1 MFTENDVTF
10 LSALYF
16 VGKSVDIFVAC
27 DDWWCTFDANGFLY
41 VLLYASM
48 TRQRFYVSK
57 EAHQTLGALFHCL
70 FAQLHSNTLRCENR
84 LQQYLL
90 VITEVL
96 LQRLMIIQVLNVQA
110 YALRYRR
117 ILQFKHTISLR

>member
-1 MFTENDVTF
+1 VLYISSENLSISLLHVTIGG
-10 LSALYF
+10 
-16 VGKSVDIFVAC
+16 VP
-27 DDWWCTFDANGFLY
+27 TFDANDFFVCFLF
-41 VLLYASM
+41 YASM

-70 FAQLHSNTLRCENR
+70 FAQLHSDTLRCENR

-96 LQRLMIIQVLNVQA
+96 LQRLMIIQVLNIQA

-117 ILQFKHTISLR
+117 ILRFKHTISLR

>member
-1 MFTENDVTF
+1 MLYISSENLSISLLHVTIGGV
-10 LSALYF
+10 LLMQM
-16 VGKSVDIFVAC
+16 I
-27 DDWWCTFDANGFLY
+27 FLY

-70 FAQLHSNTLRCENR
+70 FAQLHSDTLRCENR

-96 LQRLMIIQVLNVQA
+96 LQRLMIIQVLNIQA

-117 ILQFKHTISLR
+117 ILRFKHTISLR